1 MVRCSLTSP
10 ILEGMTA
17 TKPPPAAP
25 AGARTVRVAA
35 LATAG
40 IAATVAFMLWLAHTQ
55 ITDYPTYDTAY
66 AGAFETG
73 VLLSVGVAVLALVV
87 ALATVLRRAR

>member
-1 MVRCSLTSP
+1 MA
-10 ILEGMTA
+10 A
-17 TKPPPAAP
+17 TTPTPASS
-25 AGARTVRVAA
+25 AGTRTVRIAA

-40 IAATVAFMLWLAHTQ
+40 IAATVAFMLWLALTQ

-87 ALATVLRRAR
+87 AGATVLRRAR

>member
-1 MVRCSLTSP
+1 MAA
-10 ILEGMTA
+10 A
-17 TKPPPAAP
+17 TPAPSMP
-25 AGARTVRVAA
+25 AGLRTVRIAA

-40 IAATVAFMLWLAHTQ
+40 IAANVAFMLWLAHTQ

-87 ALATVLRRAR
+87 AGATAFRRTR

>member
-1 MVRCSLTSP
+1 MAAETP
-10 ILEGMTA
+10 
-17 TKPPPAAP
+17 AP
-25 AGARTVRVAA
+25 ATPAGMHTVRITA

-66 AGAFETG
+66 AGAFEAG

-87 ALATVLRRAR
+87 AGATALRRAR